1 MKIQGEHR
9 FSASRDEVWAALLDP
24 EVLSR
29 TVPGSQRLERTG
41 ENEFK
46 GELTMKVGP
55 VQGVFQGKVALE
67 NLDPPNGYTMK
78 IDGRGAPGFVNGSGA
93 IRLADDP
100 SGGTVL
106 HYDVDAQVGGR
117 IAGVGQR
124 LLDSSAKVITRQA
137 LEALDVQIQAR
148 TSGGGSG
155 AGGEGSDAGGGSS
168 ESVPLSAP
176 PPPSTARFAAGVVK
190 GVIVD
195 MVPPEH
201 RKKAGIAGAILAALA
216 VIFGVRALA
225 SFFGA
230 RRRRLN
236 DEIFDEDY
244 GTEFRAGRYAR
255 RPRRQR
261 DEA

>member
-9 FSASRDEVWAALLDP
+9 FSASREEVWAALLDP

-29 TVPGSQRLERTG
+29 TVPGSQSLERTG

-78 IDGRGAPGFVNGSGA
+78 IDGRGAPGFVNGTGA

-155 AGGEGSDAGGGSS
+155 SGASGEGSDAAAGSGGGAA
-168 ESVPLSAP
+168 LSAP
-176 PPPSTARFAAGVVK
+176 PPPSTVKFAAGVVK

-201 RKKAGIAGAILAALA
+201 RKKVGIVGAVLAALA
-216 VIFGVRALA
+216 VIFGVRSLRNRLV
-225 SFFGA
+225 A
-230 RRRRLN
+230 RRRRRD

-244 GTEFRAGRYAR
+244 GTEFRSSRYGRDR
-255 RPRRQR
+255 
-261 DEA
+261 

>member
-9 FSASRDEVWAALLDP
+9 FSASRDEVWKALLDP

-29 TVPGSQRLERTG
+29 TVPGSQGLERTG
-41 ENEFK
+41 DNSFK

-67 NLDPPNGYTMK
+67 NVDPPNGYTMK
-78 IDGRGAPGFVNGSGA
+78 IDGRGAPGFVNGTGTIA
-93 IRLADDP
+93 LADEP
-100 SGGTVL
+100 GGGTL
-106 HYDVDAQVGGR
+106 LRYDVDAQVGGR

-148 TSGGGSG
+148 AAGGGSG
-155 AGGEGSDAGGGSS
+155 AGGEGSDAGSGSS
-168 ESVPLSAP
+168 DGASPAAP
-176 PPPSTARFAAGVVK
+176 PPAPSTVKFAAGVVK

-201 RKKAGIAGAILAALA
+201 RKKAGIAGVILAALA
-216 VIFGVRALA
+216 VIFGLRGLRNLL
-225 SFFGA
+225 GA
-230 RRRRLN
+230 RRRRRD
-236 DEIFDEDY
+236 DEIFDEEY
-244 GTEFRAGRYAR
+244 GTEFRSSRYGRG
-255 RPRRQR
+255 R
-261 DEA
+261 DR

>member
-9 FSASRDEVWAALLDP
+9 FTASREEVWKALLDP
-24 EVLSR
+24 DVLSR
-29 TVPGSQRLERTG
+29 TVPGSQGLERTG
-41 ENEFK
+41 DNEFK

-148 TSGGGSG
+148 TPGGGSG
-155 AGGEGSDAGGGSS
+155 SGASGEGSDAGGGSGAGAA
-168 ESVPLSAP
+168 LSAP
-176 PPPSTARFAAGVVK
+176 PPPSTVKFAAGVVK

-201 RKKAGIAGAILAALA
+201 RKKVGIVGAILAALA
-216 VIFGVRALA
+216 VFFGVRGLRNLLV
-225 SFFGA
+225 A
-230 RRRRLN
+230 RRRRRD

-244 GTEFRAGRYAR
+244 GTEFRSSRYGRDR
-255 RPRRQR
+255 
-261 DEA
+261 

>member
-9 FSASRDEVWAALLDP
+9 FSASREEVWKALLDP
-24 EVLSR
+24 DVLSR
-29 TVPGSQRLERTG
+29 TVPGSQGLERTG
-41 ENEFK
+41 DNEFK

-155 AGGEGSDAGGGSS
+155 SGASGQGSDASGGSGDGAA
-168 ESVPLSAP
+168 LSAP
-176 PPPSTARFAAGVVK
+176 PPPSTVKFAAGVVK

-201 RKKAGIAGAILAALA
+201 RKKVGIVGAILAALA
-216 VIFGVRALA
+216 VIFGVRSLRNRLV
-225 SFFGA
+225 A
-230 RRRRLN
+230 RRRRR
-236 DEIFDEDY
+236 DEEIFDEDY
-244 GTEFRAGRYAR
+244 GTEFRSSRYGRER
-255 RPRRQR
+255 
-261 DEA
+261 